1 MREISVALN
10 VPVEDTF
17 DMFPPSFRILVEEV
31 RRQKLAGERRL
42 PSAALIDRSSLLTSS
57 VRGKLLNA
65 VATLVDENCTGRG
78 DMCLQF
84 AALLHK
90 AFEYLQF
97 PSLPVPGT
105 AIYYD
110 AKGKEVFR
118 WEHAWVRIGNEVI
131 DGNVDST
138 FENPR
143 VPSAVS
149 VAPYWG
155 PITDTPKD
163 RHLKEHHG
171 AQLAP
176 DVDVEETWWPDLKN
190 WIDREMLK

>member
-10 VPVEDTF
+10 ASVEDTF
-17 DMFPPSFRILVEEV
+17 DMFPPPFRILVEEV

-42 PSAALIDRSSLLTSS
+42 PSAVLIDRSSLLTSS
-57 VRGKLLNA
+57 VRGKLLDA
-65 VATLVDENCTGRG
+65 VAALVDENCTGRG

-84 AALLHK
+84 AALLNK
-90 AFEYLQF
+90 AQVHLEF
-97 PSLPVPGT
+97 PSRAVLGT

-110 AKGKEVFR
+110 TQGKEIFR

-138 FENPR
+138 SENPR

-155 PITDTPKD
+155 PVTETPRD
-163 RHLKEHHG
+163 RQLKEHHG
-171 AQLAP
+171 MQLAP
-176 DVDVEETWWPDLKN
+176 DVDVEETWWPDLRG
-190 WIDREMLK
+190 WIDREMLS

>member
-10 VPVEDTF
+10 VSVEDTF
-17 DMFPPSFRILVEEV
+17 DMFPPSFRVLVEEV
-31 RRQKLAGERRL
+31 RRQKLAGERRM
-42 PSAALIDRSSLLTSS
+42 PSAVLIDRSSLFTSS
-57 VRGKLLNA
+57 VRGKLIDA
-65 VATLVDENCTGRG
+65 VAALVDENCTGRG

-84 AALLHK
+84 AALLNK

-97 PSLPVPGT
+97 PSYAVLGT

-110 AKGKEVFR
+110 AKGREIFR

-138 FENPR
+138 CENPR
-143 VPSAVS
+143 VPGAVS

-171 AQLAP
+171 AKLAT
-176 DVDVEETWWPDLKN
+176 DVDVEEAWWPDLKD
-190 WIDREMLK
+190 WINREMLK